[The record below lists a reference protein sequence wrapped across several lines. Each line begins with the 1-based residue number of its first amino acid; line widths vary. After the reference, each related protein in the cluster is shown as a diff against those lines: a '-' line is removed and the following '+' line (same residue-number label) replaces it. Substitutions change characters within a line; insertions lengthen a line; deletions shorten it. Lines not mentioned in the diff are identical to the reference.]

1 MITILDKKSD
11 ELGMLSSTL
20 CMLHCMAT
28 PFLLLAVPSSQ
39 VTHHGSQAWWS
50 WLDILFLGI
59 SLIAVFMTVQ
69 QSTQKWLKVSLVV
82 SWLMLS
88 FFILNERFEGIEF
101 SFDMVYFPAFALVV
115 LHLVNKRQCRC
126 ENDQPGN
133 EAWMIDSE
141 KKGVK

>member
-1 MITILDKKSD
+1 
-11 ELGMLSSTL
+11 
-20 CMLHCMAT
+20 
-28 PFLLLAVPSSQ
+28 
-39 VTHHGSQAWWS
+39 
-50 WLDILFLGI
+50 
-59 SLIAVFMTVQ
+59 MTVQ

-101 SFDMVYFPAFALVV
+101 PFDMVYFPAFALVV

-126 ENDQPGN
+126 ETGCCEDDRPGN
-133 EAWMIDSE
+133 EAWMIGSE